1 MTDRTVL
8 HCDCNSFFASV
19 ECMLDPSLSSVPMAV
34 CGSEEDRHGIVLA
47 KNEKA
52 KAYGIK
58 TAETV
63 WSAKKKC
70 RDLVVVHP
78 HRNEYVKVSKRVN
91 EIYRRYTDLVEPFGI
106 DECWLDVTASRR
118 LFGDGLEIAERIRS
132 EVKNE
137 IGITVSIGV
146 SFNKIFAKLGSDY
159 KKPDAITVIS
169 RENYRKIVYPLPV
182 DNLLFVGQKTAD
194 ELKKTGIKTIGELAS
209 ADVSFLNYKFGKMGA
224 MLSSYARGEDDSPVA
239 SVYDKYDPKS
249 IGNGMTFKKD
259 ISTDD
264 EISLGIAFLSEEIC
278 ERMRKKGKKCST
290 VCVTIRDTMLC
301 NISRQRQLACPTNIS
316 SEISEAAFSIVKS
329 EWKTGKPI
337 RMLTV
342 TAASLTDEDKASF
355 QTGIFDEEEEKRKK
369 FESLEKTIDKIRG
382 KHGRSIISRAGVM
395 SNDIGISISEEENTD
410 AENNDKK

>member
-19 ECMLDPSLSSVPMAV
+19 ECMLDPSLASVPMAV

-70 RDLVVVHP
+70 KDLVVVPP
-78 HRNEYVKVSKRVN
+78 HHDEYLRVSRRVN

-118 LFGDGLEIAERIRS
+118 LFGDGIEIAERIRNEIKS
-132 EVKNE
+132 E

-169 RENYRKIVYPLPV
+169 RENYKQIVYPLPV
-182 DNLLFVGQKTAD
+182 DNLLFVGQRTAD
-194 ELKKTGIKTIGELAS
+194 ELKKAGIKTIGELA
-209 ADVSFLNYKFGKMGA
+209 ATDTSFLTYKFGKAGA
-224 MLSSYARGEDDSPVA
+224 VLSTYARGEDKSPVA
-239 SVYDKYDPKS
+239 SVYEKNDPKS

-259 ISTDD
+259 ISSDD
-264 EISLGIAFLSEEIC
+264 EIRLGIAFLSEEIC
-278 ERMRKKGKKCST
+278 ERMRRKGKKCST

-301 NISRQRQLACPTNIS
+301 NISRQRQLSSPTNIS
-316 SEISEAAFSIVKS
+316 SEISDIAFSIVKQ

-342 TAASLTDEDKASF
+342 TAASLTDENEATF
-355 QTGIFDEEEEKRKK
+355 QTDIFDEGEEKRKK

-382 KHGRSIISRAGVM
+382 KHGRSIISRAGVI
-395 SNDIGISISEEENTD
+395 SNDIGISISESRKTDEE
-410 AENNDKK
+410 KK

>member
-19 ECMLDPSLSSVPMAV
+19 ECMLDPYLASVPMAV

-70 RDLVVVHP
+70 KELVVVPP
-78 HRNEYVKVSKRVN
+78 HHDEYLRVSRRVN

-118 LFGDGLEIAERIRS
+118 LFGDGLEIAERIRN

-159 KKPDAITVIS
+159 KKPDAITLIS
-169 RENYRKIVYPLPV
+169 RDNYKEIVYPLPV
-182 DNLLFVGQKTAD
+182 DSLLFVGERTAD
-194 ELKKTGIKTIGELAS
+194 ELKKAGIKTIGELAFVES
-209 ADVSFLNYKFGKMGA
+209 SFLAYKFGKMGV
-224 MLSSYARGEDDSPVA
+224 MLSTYARGEDESPVA
-239 SVYDKYDPKS
+239 SVYDKNDPKS

-259 ISTDD
+259 ISSDD
-264 EISLGIAFLSEEIC
+264 EIRLGIAFLSEEIC
-278 ERMRKKGKKCST
+278 ERMRRKGKKCST
-290 VCVTIRDTMLC
+290 VCVTIKDTMLC
-301 NISRQRQLACPTNIS
+301 NISRQRQLPYPTNIS
-316 SEISEAAFSIVKS
+316 SEISEVAFSIVKR

-342 TAASLTDEDKASF
+342 TATSLTDEKNASF
-355 QTGIFDEEEEKRKK
+355 QTDIFDDGEQRRKK
-369 FESLEKTIDKIRG
+369 SESLERTIDRIRG
-382 KHGRSIISRAGVM
+382 KHGRSIISRAGIM
-395 SNDIGISISEEENTD
+395 SNDIGISISENEKTD
-410 AENNDKK
+410 EKGKQ